1 MAYSTGSGYANG
13 IPSAFQVAT
22 TENYVST
29 LNVHMPEIAEDF
41 ISRYGE
47 QSLTGFLES
56 VGADAPTAQRKFEH
70 YEDDWIHQN
79 FLQTGTPTI
88 AVGGTTI
95 TLNNAYSS
103 DGTAAGAFNV
113 RLGDVIMNSYGELA
127 ICTNIPANNT
137 RDLVPYNGAWTALV
151 ATDVLTV
158 IGNEWHE
165 GTNQPDG
172 ITPESNHYY
181 NYTMIMKESFDV
193 TGSEATNKTW
203 FKVNDPST
211 GQSGY
216 LWYLK
221 GEADTHRRFANYC
234 ETMML
239 QGKIATNTNAALQ
252 AVSGTAT
259 GNSIGAGGITGSEG
273 LIEFIR
279 TGNTQTYSQVA
290 GFNLSD
296 FDAMIRTLD
305 TNRGARENTIWAGID
320 LSLAIDDGI
329 AAMFAG
335 GGVSYGAFNG
345 AEELAVSF
353 GFKSFTRGG
362 YTFHKKTYDTFNY
375 LPMFGASGY
384 NYPGMGM
391 VIPGDM
397 RKDSKTGSSMP
408 SLRVRY
414 KEAGGYS
421 RKLEHWITGSS
432 GLATP
437 TNETDDMQVHYRT
450 ERGFEGFAS
459 NRFVLLERV

>member
-1 MAYSTGSGYANG
+1 MAYSTGTGYANG
-13 IPSAFQVAT
+13 IPSAFRVAT
-22 TENYVST
+22 TENYVNT
-29 LNVHMPEIAEDF
+29 LNVHMPEVAEDF
-41 ISRYGE
+41 VSRYGD
-47 QSLTGFLES
+47 QSLTGLLES
-56 VGADAPTAQRKFEH
+56 IGAHAPTAQRKFEH
-70 YEDDWIHQN
+70 YEDDFIHQN
-79 FLQTGTPTI
+79 FGLQAGATV
-88 AVGGTTI
+88 AVAGTTV
-95 TLNNAYSS
+95 TLANADSD
-103 DGTAAGAFNV
+103 DGTATGNWFLRV
-113 RLGDVIMNSYGELA
+113 GDVVMSPLGELA
-127 ICTNIPANNT
+127 LCVARPATNTAN
-137 RDLVPYNGAWTALV
+137 LVAYNAAWTATTTSQRLII
-151 ATDVLTV
+151 
-158 IGNEWHE
+158 IGNEWEE
-165 GTNQPDG
+165 GTNQPTG
-172 ITPESNHYY
+172 ITPVSNHYY

-203 FKVNDPST
+203 FKVDDPAT

-221 GEADTHRRFANYC
+221 GEAATHRRFMNYC
-234 ETMML
+234 ETMRL
-239 QGKIATNTNAALQ
+239 KDKIATNTNPALQ
-252 AVSGTAT
+252 PA
-259 GNSIGAGGITGSEG
+259 GNSIGNGGITGSEG

-305 TNRGARENTIWAGID
+305 QNRGARENTIFAGID
-320 LSLAIDDGI
+320 LSLAIDDGV

-345 AEELAVSF
+345 AEEIAIAF

-362 YTFHKKTYDTFNY
+362 YTFHKKTYDVFNY
-375 LPMFGASGY
+375 SPMFGAAGY

-397 RKDSKTGSSMP
+397 RKDTKTGEAVP

-421 RKLEHWITGSS
+421 RKMEHWLTGSA
-432 GLATP
+432 GLANP
-437 TNETDDMQVHYRT
+437 TNETDDMQLHYRT